1 MIDNITKTET
11 VANRTDVQLFG
22 MPAFIGG
29 RPGRLSPAA
38 ARGGR
43 RGQLPQGAQNSRVKI
58 VYH

>member
-29 RPGRLSPAA
+29 RPGRLSPAV
-38 ARGGR
+38 ARGADEGSCPRGR
-43 RGQLPQGAQNSRVKI
+43 KTAASK
-58 VYH
+58 